1 LGAELGVV
9 VSAVGEGHP
18 ADDVDGK
25 AQLPEV
31 LVGLFL
37 PSVLELEGASI
48 ASNGDGAAGADESR
62 PSSSAAMLPRSTVA
76 SAAALAAALPVLGDE
91 FESPESPEDL
101 ECDDEDDD

>member
-1 LGAELGVV
+1 MRAELGVV

-76 SAAALAAALPVLGDE
+76 SAAALPVLGDE
-91 FESPESPEDL
+91 SESPESPEDL
-101 ECDDEDDD
+101 ECDDDDDD